1 MKNHKLMVVGAVG
14 SGKSSLIAYLNGSGK
29 AAKKTQA
36 VLYDTLS
43 IDTPGEYMENPG
55 MYKYIM
61 AAAQTVEYVLF
72 IQDSTQRRCIY
83 PPGFAQ
89 SFNRK
94 TIGIITKVDSE
105 EMDVENSK
113 RFLRTLGLKGP
124 VFITSSKTG
133 YGIDNLKEYLKII

>member
-1 MKNHKLMVVGAVG
+1 MVVGAVG
-14 SGKSSLIAYLNGSGK
+14 SGKSSLIAYLNGSENL
-29 AAKKTQA
+29 AKKTQA

-43 IDTPGEYMENPG
+43 VDTPGEYMENPS

-72 IQDSTQRRCIY
+72 IQDVTQRRCIY

-94 TIGIITKVDSE
+94 TIGVITKVDSE
-105 EMDVENSK
+105 EVDVQQSNK
-113 RFLRTLGLKGP
+113 FLQTLCVKGP
-124 VFITSSKTG
+124 VFKTSSKTG
-133 YGIDNLKEYLKII
+133 YGIAELKKYLEII